1 MSSLARL
8 RVGTRLLAGFG
19 AVLALM
25 VIMLLIGLSRMSML
39 QANLED
45 LVRGDYA
52 KITQI
57 NKMRDAV
64 RFRGIALRDMV
75 LQDEFG
81 FKREESKRIR
91 EAREAYRQAEAALAE
106 LVRDEAGQATLA
118 SIREIEARAAERIE
132 QVIDA
137 TLSDDDDTARAAIR
151 DSVRALQR
159 QLIDQLDAMLAAL
172 EQQSADMAARAKQA
186 YDAARILMLA
196 LGALALIA
204 GMAVAWFLTR
214 DLTGRLDGAVRFAGR
229 ISDGDLSGHVA
240 SAGTDEVAQLL
251 NSLEQ
256 MNHALAETI
265 GETATVARQVAGS
278 AQTLTATIQQV
289 SEQADGQTEQVMRV
303 SAGMEQMG
311 VSIAEV
317 AEDAQAVA
325 DAANRAREVADAGN
339 RNMQQSVEATERIV
353 RSVAHSSTAIAAL
366 SDEITR
372 ISQVTQVIR
381 DIADQT
387 NLLALNAAIEAARA
401 GEQGRGFAV
410 VADEVRKLAERT
422 AASTLSIT
430 ETVGSVSARTQQ
442 VVEAMARVSDDV
454 NDNASISQTTRKLLD
469 DIVAAA
475 GEVTRRIRHIA
486 DATREQTKA
495 SQSTAVAMERISQI
509 SERNGARL
517 HDIAAAAAELRASA
531 ATLQARVGRF
541 RLA

>member
-1 MSSLARL
+1 MSSLARM
-8 RVGTRLLAGFG
+8 RVGARLLLGFG
-19 AVLALM
+19 VVLALM

-39 QANLED
+39 QANLEE
-45 LVRGDYA
+45 LIRGDYA
-52 KITQI
+52 KITQL

-64 RFRGIALRDMV
+64 RFRGIALRDLV

-81 FKREESKRIR
+81 FKREESRRIR
-91 EAREAYRQAEAALAE
+91 EAREAYQQAEAALAE
-106 LVRDEAGQATLA
+106 RVRDEADMAMLA
-118 SIREIEARAAERIE
+118 SIREVEGRAAERIE

-137 TLSDDDDTARAAIR
+137 TLSGDDEAARAAIR
-151 DSVRALQR
+151 DAVRGMQR
-159 QLIDQLDAMLAAL
+159 ELIDQLDAMLAAL
-172 EQQSADMAARAKQA
+172 ERRSGEMAARAKQA
-186 YDAARILMLA
+186 YDGARILMLA
-196 LGALALIA
+196 LGVLALVA
-204 GMAVAWFLTR
+204 GVAVAWFLTR
-214 DLTGRLDGAVRFAGR
+214 DLTGRLEGAVLFAR
-229 ISDGDLSGHVA
+229 RVSEGDLSGHVA
-240 SAGTDEVAQLL
+240 SAGADEVAQLL
-251 NSLEQ
+251 GSLEQ
-256 MNHALAETI
+256 MNRALSDII
-265 GETATVARQVAGS
+265 GETASVARQVAGS
-278 AQTLTATIQQV
+278 AETLTGTIQQV
-289 SEQADGQTEQVMRV
+289 SELADGQTEQVMRV

-317 AEDAQAVA
+317 AEDAHAVA

-339 RNMQQSVEATERIV
+339 HNMRQSVEATERIV
-353 RSVAHSSTAIAAL
+353 RSVANSSTAIAAL

-442 VVEAMARVSDDV
+442 VVDAMARVSNDV
-454 NDNASISQTTRKLLD
+454 NDNATISQTTRALLD

-495 SQSTAVAMERISQI
+495 SQSTAVSMERISQI
-509 SERNGARL
+509 SESNGARL

-541 RLA
+541 RLG